1 MAASEAADAA
11 QAAALMAAAEAAD
24 VAQAAALMAASEA
37 ADAAQAAAL
46 MAAAEAADAAQ
57 AAALAAA
64 AMMAEEDQAAAVAA
78 AEAVHAAALEAAATA
93 AAADKMT
100 ALEDAATAA
109 AADKMTALE
118 DAATAAAADKMTALE
133 DAATAAAADKMTA
146 LEDAATAAAADKM
159 TALEDAATAA
169 AADKMTA
176 LEDAATAAAADKKKA
191 LEDAAAE
198 AEIAKAAAVNAAVT
212 AALSEDAATR
222 ALGAYRN
229 AKTDLDIAE
238 SAYEQDPTVANAK
251 AYMDAATDAYMKA
264 QAAHTAAQ
272 DGNTEQMTQA
282 GQAVTDTG
290 NAVTS
295 AGTAVNEANRVAGIT
310 ADALQVAMAILASPE
325 TIADVV
331 DVPEFGVTATRT
343 DAAGVKITVSD
354 LGADRTVDPPD
365 EPPLTQDDEELKAST
380 SLAPQI
386 SSKWS
391 SSRHE
396 RTDDD
401 EGVKEVVTVYSDIKA
416 AGDEPYDSYYTV
428 ADRAAVEGSVDVDS
442 RELMIDEEMVA
453 ANADLFQSANFPRVG
468 AQVATYPANDPATDV
483 NEGLGR
489 TFGGRFNGVLGEYSC
504 TADAPAVCRATAGND
519 GKLLSLDGEWTFTPV
534 AGVHKVLGVTPDP
547 DQLHF
552 GYWLKTTAGEDD
564 NPTSYAFKPFYG
576 GTDVYTMG
584 NQVVEE
590 AEYAGNAAGHYT
602 LKRLRSSGATSNA
615 VTGEFQATVNLTAYF
630 GGDEVRASDHF
641 SIEGEVTGFGDG
653 RADSQANAE
662 LGAWSVTLK
671 QETFDEDSDGSFTD
685 GVTTATGKDGT
696 WSAQFFGPDL
706 AVQGV
711 TPQPTGVAGAFDAHF
726 ANGHAAGAYGAQI
739 QKK

>member
-1 MAASEAADAA
+1 
-11 QAAALMAAAEAAD
+11 
-24 VAQAAALMAASEA
+24 
-37 ADAAQAAAL
+37 
-46 MAAAEAADAAQ
+46 
-57 AAALAAA
+57 
-64 AMMAEEDQAAAVAA
+64 MMAEEDQAAAVAA
-78 AEAVHAAALEAAATA
+78 AEAVHAAALEAAATAAAADKMTALEAAATA

-176 LEDAATAAAADKKKA
+176 LEDAATAAAADKMTALEDAATAAAADKKMA
-191 LEDAAAE
+191 LEDAAAA
-198 AEIAKAAAVNAAVT
+198 AEIAKQMAINEAVT
-212 AALSEDAATR
+212 AALSEDGATR

-380 SLAPQI
+380 SPAPHL

-391 SSRHE
+391 SSRNE
-396 RTDDD
+396 RTDED
-401 EGVKEVVTVYSDIKA
+401 EGVTEVVTVYSDIKA
-416 AGDEPYDSYYTV
+416 ADDSPYRLVLTTV
-428 ADRAAVEGSVDVDS
+428 ASNQNQPGVDWIS
-442 RELMIDEEMVA
+442 
-453 ANADLFQSANFPRVG
+453 
-468 AQVATYPANDPATDV
+468 
-483 NEGLGR
+483 
-489 TFGGRFNGVLGEYSC
+489 
-504 TADAPAVCRATAGND
+504 
-519 GKLLSLDGEWTFTPV
+519 
-534 AGVHKVLGVTPDP
+534 
-547 DQLHF
+547 
-552 GYWLKTTAGEDD
+552 
-564 NPTSYAFKPFYG
+564 
-576 GTDVYTMG
+576 
-584 NQVVEE
+584 
-590 AEYAGNAAGHYT
+590 
-602 LKRLRSSGATSNA
+602 
-615 VTGEFQATVNLTAYF
+615 
-630 GGDEVRASDHF
+630 
-641 SIEGEVTGFGDG
+641 
-653 RADSQANAE
+653 
-662 LGAWSVTLK
+662 
-671 QETFDEDSDGSFTD
+671 
-685 GVTTATGKDGT
+685 
-696 WSAQFFGPDL
+696 
-706 AVQGV
+706 
-711 TPQPTGVAGAFDAHF
+711 
-726 ANGHAAGAYGAQI
+726 
-739 QKK
+739 